1 MNNGTG
7 NLLLSVPL
15 LFLQR
20 MNRKRDVERL
30 TSEQLQKKYG
40 IAQADVMVLF
50 GGSIHFSHST
60 VVKQRYKAAAK
71 NCSMFFFNKS
81 KIVRIF
87 NLKIKRITAYK
98 MVDC

>member
-60 VVKQRYKAAAK
+60 VVCK
-71 NCSMFFFNKS
+71 KS